1 MCPGQNPLPAEV
13 RIKPHP
19 TKGEEFY
26 NVDQLKWYT
35 EAMVEKDYEDPVQ
48 IQVRKVVNR
57 GLVMTF
63 ALFTFK
69 YDPLIRKYVPV
80 LSMPHDACIG
90 QVIEIVKKCQ
100 GNCVMEMNA
109 EISRVKDPSVAIYK
123 KGVVDKFTNTCAR
136 ISCGYIARL
145 LLNAI
150 CTFQVCKNW
159 NSHGATLGATLCQL
173 GSMLSCLDTAAKDE
187 LINVDFNELIPQGNV
202 QTGHK
207 HGHHEVSYVE
217 YMTSA
222 KERSLVTGAEELY
235 LDHMKFRGEHHDA
248 KVREIMSRE
257 LERDQAPVPAP
268 VPRPTR
274 AHTFDFNLSY
284 KGARLLDGEC
294 KGEASEHEKAIL
306 VFHSLDQ
313 LAFKDE
319 ALALLTTNDSFI
331 FYLSWLVHGPNY
343 VQTVSH
349 ELRKFKL
356 GPVANIAVDLDKDA
370 EHLQTPPRFM
380 IKGDGQEFV
389 ETDDKILKVWKSLR
403 SEVRQ
408 FMCTIIHAVDILA
421 EAVSKMGIENIAQKR
436 KNAYEA
442 GWVEPN
448 FHSGDTSN
456 LKNRRK
462 IRNQEDYIY
471 SRKNMEGEEA
481 AAYEERANEELY
493 QGFKQILESDV
504 EMSPEMR
511 AAVQFSVNRHKPP
524 NA

>member
-1 MCPGQNPLPAEV
+1 M
-13 RIKPHP
+13 K
-19 TKGEEFY
+19 
-26 NVDQLKWYT
+26 DQAIAIHK
-35 EAMVEKDYEDPVQ
+35 KD
-48 IQVRKVVNR
+48 
-57 GLVMTF
+57 
-63 ALFTFK
+63 
-69 YDPLIRKYVPV
+69 
-80 LSMPHDACIG
+80 
-90 QVIEIVKKCQ
+90 
-100 GNCVMEMNA
+100 
-109 EISRVKDPSVAIYK
+109 
-123 KGVVDKFTNTCAR
+123 VVDKFTQTCAR

-173 GSMLSCLDTAAKDE
+173 GSMLSCLDSAAKDDI
-187 LINVDFNELIPQGNV
+187 INIDFNELIPQGNV

-217 YMTSA
+217 YMMSA
-222 KERSLVTGAEELY
+222 KERSVVTGAEEVY
-235 LDHMKFRGEHHDA
+235 LDHMKFRGKHHDA

-257 LERDQAPVPAP
+257 LERHKAP

-294 KGEASEHEKAIL
+294 KGTVSEHEKAIL

-319 ALALLTTNDSFI
+319 ALALLTTNNSFI
-331 FYLSWLVHGPNY
+331 FYSSWLVDGPNY
-343 VQTVSH
+343 VQTCFH

-356 GPVANIAVDLDKDA
+356 GPVANIKVDLEKDA

-389 ETDDKILKVWKSLR
+389 ETDANILKVWKSLR
-403 SEVRQ
+403 SKVRQ
-408 FMCTIIHAVDILA
+408 FMCTIMHAVDILA
-421 EAVSKMGIENIAQKR
+421 EAVSTMGIEKIAQGWKT
-436 KNAYEA
+436 AYEA

-448 FHSGDTSN
+448 FHSGDTSD
-456 LKNRRK
+456 LKNRHK

-471 SRKNMEGEEA
+471 SRKNMEDEEA
-481 AAYEERANEELY
+481 AEYEQRANQELY
-493 QGFKQILESDV
+493 QGFKDILESDV

-511 AAVQFSVNRHKPP
+511 AAI
-524 NA
+524 